1 MRPGELN
8 RRITI
13 EQVSNVKNSDG
24 DLVAAWVTVTELWAR
39 RADVSGR
46 ELEAAMAKDVEI
58 SVKFVVRYRN
68 GILPNMR
75 VVLDGQYYRV
85 IAALDKSGRRE
96 ELHIYCAT
104 GLLDVSDVE

>member
-8 RRITI
+8 RRIVV
-13 EQVSNVKNSDG
+13 EQASNVKNDDG
-24 DLVAAWVTVTELWAR
+24 DLVSSWATVAELWAR
-39 RADVSGR
+39 RVDVSGR

-58 SVKFVVRYRN
+58 SVKFVIRYRT

-96 ELHIYCAT
+96 ELQIYCAT
-104 GLLDVSDVE
+104 GLLDG